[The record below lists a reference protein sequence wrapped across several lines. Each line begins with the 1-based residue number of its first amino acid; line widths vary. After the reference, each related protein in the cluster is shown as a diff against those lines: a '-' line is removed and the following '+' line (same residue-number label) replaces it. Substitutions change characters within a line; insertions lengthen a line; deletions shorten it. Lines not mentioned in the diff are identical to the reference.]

1 MAKTKKLRRSKSI
14 KRMTT
19 LKKGAGTD
27 WRIGTIGEVGTGT
40 KLSIQVRMAQVKEE
54 RKMATKGGKKLK
66 KSKKLKKLATTTIKK
81 GVESINWGDGSVRG

>member
-1 MAKTKKLRRSKSI
+1 
-14 KRMTT
+14 
-19 LKKGAGTD
+19 
-27 WRIGTIGEVGTGT
+27 
-40 KLSIQVRMAQVKEE
+40 MAQVKEE